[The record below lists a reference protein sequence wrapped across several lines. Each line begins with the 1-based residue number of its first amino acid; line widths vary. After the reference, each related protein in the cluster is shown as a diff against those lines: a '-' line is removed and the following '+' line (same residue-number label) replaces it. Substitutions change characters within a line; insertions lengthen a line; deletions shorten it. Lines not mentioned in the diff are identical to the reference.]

1 MPESK
6 VGPGPTSNEKFNARA
21 VRLALEDGKSAST
34 VARERRHLA
43 HHGEHPD
50 LRGQRLLKRF
60 LRGARVIPA
69 SDAEPAVIA
78 SRAPERSSC
87 LTT

>member
-21 VRLALEDGKSAST
+21 VRLALEDAKSAST

-43 HHGEHPD
+43 
-50 LRGQRLLKRF
+50 
-60 LRGARVIPA
+60 ACNI
-69 SDAEPAVIA
+69 SDNGFTLG
-78 SRAPERSSC
+78 SRK
-87 LTT
+87 